1 MKKIVYGIITVIII
15 GSIFLVSTNT
25 KTNKAN
31 FIRDSIQSGDVTI
44 VATRNGSNGYILEEA
59 EVEKLLDQFKGYE
72 FRWKIDLRPRG
83 GWSYRIDLEIEG
95 KVYEI
100 IFYGKD
106 YLQIDGDE
114 FFISKA
120 ID

>member
-1 MKKIVYGIITVIII
+1 MKKIVYGIIAVIVI
-15 GSIFLVSTNT
+15 GIIFLFSANT
-25 KTNKAN
+25 KINKAY
-31 FIRDSIQSGDVTI
+31 FIRDRIQSGDVI
-44 VATRNGSNGYILEEA
+44 VVATRNGSNGEVLVDA
-59 EVEKLLDQFKGYE
+59 EVEKLLNQFKGYE

-83 GWSYRIDLEIEG
+83 GWRYRIDLEIEG
-95 KVYEI
+95 EVHSI
-100 IFYGKD
+100 VFHGTD

>member
-1 MKKIVYGIITVIII
+1 MKKIVYGIIAVIVIGII
-15 GSIFLVSTNT
+15 FFVSANT
-25 KTNKAN
+25 KTNKAY
-31 FIRDSIQSGDVTI
+31 FIRDSIQSGDVKV
-44 VATRNGSNGYILEEA
+44 VASTNGSNGDVLEDV

-95 KVYEI
+95 EVYSI
-100 IFYGKD
+100 VFHGMD